1 MITMIATTPLK
12 AIITMKTWIAMMTM
26 MTMITLKAKTTRKR
40 SICNIDTLF
49 NSFKYKMITVIIM
62 ILTRLSWMVPL
73 EPRTQEDVSV

>member
-1 MITMIATTPLK
+1 MITMIATTALK
-12 AIITMKTWIAMMTM
+12 AIITMKTWIAM

-49 NSFKYKMITVIIM
+49 NM

>member
-1 MITMIATTPLK
+1 MITMIATTALK
-12 AIITMKTWIAMMTM
+12 AMITMKTWIAM